1 MTEVMP
7 GMSQMTASPPWAG
20 FRCIFRPLVV
30 FGSSAEPRNATNTRR
45 IALKCLLRAIYS
57 PKVLFP
63 FRDVFSRLCYDASPK
78 TLPYEVALHELRSF
92 GPPFSRFARMR
103 TSGDSSRPLS
113 SKRSRPL
120 PGYPSSTYAWLA
132 STVHRRRQPPGRQSH
147 RCAHRGR
154 CFMRNAA

>member
-63 FRDVFSRLCYDASPK
+63 FRDVFSRLCYDASRNRSLAIDQASAQEARS
-78 TLPYEVALHELRSF
+78 TSQVSWQLRMALFLPQSGASGFYSSGHATPASCWKKSSAEIAVFAIQGAVALEWFRH
-92 GPPFSRFARMR
+92 
-103 TSGDSSRPLS
+103 
-113 SKRSRPL
+113 
-120 PGYPSSTYAWLA
+120 
-132 STVHRRRQPPGRQSH
+132 V
-147 RCAHRGR
+147 
-154 CFMRNAA
+154 CFHIPHQRV